1 VLFSLACFKKFW
13 EEDSASALT
22 YCFQRSRNAEQAG
35 KGALRLGVNGFLISF
50 SLTVRRE
57 KAYAGMEPEDVDFAE
72 LAETIHGHF
81 EEVVF
86 KVSM

>member
-1 VLFSLACFKKFW
+1 
-13 EEDSASALT
+13 
-22 YCFQRSRNAEQAG
+22 
-35 KGALRLGVNGFLISF
+35 LISF